1 MNGGENTYSTAREL
15 SQPNIPTQK
24 QTVINCGEQI
34 PASKQS
40 FLRSNSQQR
49 VLEVRDSE
57 SYGSGYHSGPDNDQK
72 LRR

>member
-1 MNGGENTYSTAREL
+1 MNDGENTYSTAREL
-15 SQPNIPTQK
+15 SRLNDPTQK

-34 PASKQS
+34 PSSKQS

-57 SYGSGYHSGPDNDQK
+57 SYGSGYHSAPDSDLK
-72 LRR
+72 LPR